1 MTRSLGDMQL
11 KTPSEAH
18 PFNAPRVPYISSI
31 PDINV
36 WERSDRDDYLIVA
49 SDGLWSFFTT
59 EDVVVLVEEYRE
71 SFDFELKRLPEFLIN
86 KVLAKAAETSKMT
99 VEQLMAIP

>member
-1 MTRSLGDMQL
+1 
-11 KTPSEAH
+11 
-18 PFNAPRVPYISSI
+18 
-31 PDINV
+31 
-36 WERSDRDDYLIVA
+36 
-49 SDGLWSFFTT
+49 
-59 EDVVVLVEEYRE
+59 VEEYRE